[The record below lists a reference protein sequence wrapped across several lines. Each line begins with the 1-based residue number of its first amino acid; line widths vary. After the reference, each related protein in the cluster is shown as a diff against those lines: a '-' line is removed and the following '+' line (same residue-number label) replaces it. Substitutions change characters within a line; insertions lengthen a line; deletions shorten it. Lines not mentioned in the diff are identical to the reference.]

1 MEIFPYEPSVASEL
15 AMVYNRA
22 VQLVPHCYPVGDEEF
37 AHALAP
43 TVGQGEAHSRLHSEA
58 AFVAREG
65 SAIVGFVHT
74 AVGPLKEGEAVRGSI
89 RFLWYERGHRAAGQA
104 LLEAA
109 ERNLRD
115 QRMSRIEAIRNADKY
130 RFYHVSCG
138 HLSDHLEHVQ
148 ALLTLNGYRPID
160 GEVVLDRPNY
170 GSAAP
175 ARSEVEA
182 EVMLKWR
189 EGRGRLPNLRV
200 KALRGGEQIGVCE
213 SVSCGEFSGAEAAQ
227 DWLFV
232 TWLWVKEDLQRKG
245 LGRSL
250 LQRNLQE
257 MHRIG
262 YRHASI
268 STDWENHRALLF
280 YSNHGFRA
288 VDWTYCYGREL
299 R

>member
-1 MEIFPYEPSVASEL
+1 MEILPYEPSAASEL

-22 VQLVPHCYPVGDEEF
+22 VEPVPHCYPVGDEEF
-37 AHALAP
+37 ARALAP
-43 TVGQGEAHSRLHSEA
+43 TVGEGEANPRLHSEA

-65 SAIVGFVHT
+65 GAIVGFVHF
-74 AVGPLKEGEAVRGSI
+74 AVGPLKEGEAERGSI

-104 LLEAA
+104 LLDAA

-115 QRMSRIEAIRNADKY
+115 QRMSRIEAIRSRDTY
-130 RFYHVSCG
+130 RFYHLSSG
-138 HLSDHLEHVQ
+138 HLSDHLEHVR

-160 GEVVLDRPNY
+160 GEVVLDHPNY
-170 GSAAP
+170 GPVALAHSA
-175 ARSEVEA
+175 VEA
-182 EVMLKWR
+182 EITLECR
-189 EGRGRLPNLRV
+189 EGHGRLPNLSV
-200 KALRGGEQIGVCE
+200 KALRGEEQIGICN
-213 SVSCGEFSGAEAAQ
+213 SASCGEFSRAEAAQ

-232 TWLWVKEDLQRKG
+232 TWLWVKEDLQGQG
-245 LGRSL
+245 LGRYL

-262 YRHASI
+262 YRHAAI

-280 YSNHGFRA
+280 YSNHGFHA
-288 VDWTYCYGREL
+288 VDWTYCYGREF